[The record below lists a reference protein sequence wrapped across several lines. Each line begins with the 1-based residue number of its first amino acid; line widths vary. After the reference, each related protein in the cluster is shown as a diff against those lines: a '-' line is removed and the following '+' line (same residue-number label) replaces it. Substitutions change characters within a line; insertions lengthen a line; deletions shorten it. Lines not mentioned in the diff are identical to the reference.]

1 MPKANP
7 IRVVFFTFIVLGFVL
22 GVVKL
27 FLLRFEAGDVYPA
40 YSSLRSDPLGSRAF
54 YRSLENINP
63 ALVSRNYTMLQNLK
77 FKERSAFFYAGTGA
91 IDSESVSSEWLN
103 VFGRLTDTGGRLL
116 MTFLPV
122 AKKPADWRMSKC
134 FSPAEDAEDKE
145 EDKKKVQPN
154 DGQDDSENLSG
165 QHAAEN
171 AQNASGSDD
180 NKPQT
185 VPGRHIPDPPG
196 YCVSL
201 KERWGVTLAFA
212 DKPSDT
218 AVNRSDDLS
227 QTHLKGLPESISW
240 HTALYFDEL
249 EDDWRVIYT
258 ADERPV
264 IIERPYGKGS
274 LVLAADSFFLSNEA
288 LRSERHPELLA
299 WMIGE
304 SDHVVFDETHFGIFK
319 HPGVLSLIKTY
330 RFHWFIFGVA
340 FLAFLFVW
348 KNSVYFVPPLK
359 SSRSQQSTDLV
370 SDRESTQGLISLLR
384 RNIPKRQLLET
395 CVREWERGIQSQK
408 RFRKDTLKQIKSVPQ
423 RIENRSQKSIDPVV
437 GYQRIIKIISKERR
451 YG

>member
-1 MPKANP
+1 MPKTNR

-27 FLLRFEAGDVYPA
+27 FLLRFETGDVYPA

-63 ALVSRNYTMLQNLK
+63 ALVSRNYTMLPELK
-77 FKERSAFFYAGTGA
+77 FKERTAFFYAGTGA

-103 VFGRLTDTGGRLL
+103 VFERLTDTGGRLL
-116 MTFLPV
+116 LTFLPV
-122 AKKPADWRMSKC
+122 GKKPADWRMPKC
-134 FSPAEDAEDKE
+134 FSPPEEAEDKE
-145 EDKKKVQPN
+145 EDKEKVRPN
-154 DGQDDSENLSG
+154 DGHDDSVDLSG
-165 QHAAEN
+165 RHAAEN
-171 AQNASGSDD
+171 ASDSED
-180 NKPQT
+180 DKPRT
-185 VPGRHIPDPPG
+185 DPGRHIPDTPG
-196 YCVSL
+196 NCVSL
-201 KERWGVTLAFA
+201 RERLGVTLAFA

-227 QTHLKGLPESISW
+227 QTHLKGLPQSISW

-258 ADERPV
+258 ADGRPV

-288 LRSERHPELLA
+288 LRSERYPELLA

-304 SDHVVFDETHFGIFK
+304 SDHVVFDETHFGIFQ

-348 KNSVYFVPPLK
+348 KNSVYFVPPPE
-359 SSRSQQSTDLV
+359 SSRDQRSKDVV

-384 RNIPKRQLLET
+384 RNIPKRQLLQT
-395 CVREWERGIQSQK
+395 CVREWERGIQPRK
-408 RFRKDTLKQIKSVPQ
+408 RFRKDTLRQIKSVLQ
-423 RIENRSQKSIDPVV
+423 RIENRSQRSIDPVA
-437 GYQRIIKIISKERR
+437 GYHRIIKIISKERR
-451 YG
+451 YD